1 MEKIFQKVVE
11 IVSEHTGAQVEQI
24 KSDKH
29 EEFVNYRIILINALS
44 KVGFSDS
51 KIACKIG
58 MTRQGVNF
66 LKSKLDCRLKHNRV
80 LSSIWQEI
88 SKELASNQFI
98 SK

>member
-1 MEKIFQKVVE
+1 MVE
-11 IVSEHTGAQVEQI
+11 IVSEHTDCDKHLI
-24 KSDKH
+24 LKDKH

-44 KVGFSDS
+44 IAGFSDS
-51 KIACKIG
+51 KIAYHIG

-66 LKSKLDCRLKHNRV
+66 LKSKLDFRLKHNRI

-88 SKELASNQFI
+88 SKELASNQFF